1 MKKLAVTLVG
11 ILMCVSLCACGNS
24 NDSKVISGDVNN
36 TTTNAQNEGGS
47 NENANSTENAV
58 KGYVFGFN
66 GTDIVIDANAD
77 SIIASLG
84 EPKSYYE
91 APSCAFNGLDKI
103 YTYSSFEVDTYP
115 ADDKDFISGVILKD
129 DTVSTKE
136 GVCIGQSNQNMIDT
150 YGDNYTNEDGM
161 CVYRKDN
168 MKLCFILDGDQI
180 ISIKYLSTVLD
191 EQ

>member
-115 ADDKDFISGVILKD
+115 TDDKDFISGVILKD